1 MSHCK
6 IGKVNEAL
14 QIYGE
19 KIGDHSACFI
29 SSLMEQSQGERPD
42 NAALCYEV
50 DKCDN
55 STKTYVVRVN
65 GKEANCTSSKEKVKI
80 EGYTGELECAPF
92 ERICMYRNKIL

>member
-50 DKCDN
+50 DKCD
-55 STKTYVVRVN
+55 KEQRTYVVRVN
-65 GKEANCTSSKEKVKI
+65 GKEATCKERKEKVTI
-80 EGYTGELECAPF
+80 EGIME
-92 ERICMYRNKIL
+92 N